1 MAADRKW
8 TAEDLPDLSG
18 KTIIV
23 TGGNSGIGYEAALQF
38 ARKGAEVILACRNM
52 QKAGAADA
60 QITAMYPSAKVEPMA
75 LDLSNLSSIRE
86 FASAYRA
93 RHRTLDILVNNAGVM
108 ALPYSRTADG
118 FEMQFGT
125 NHLGHFALTGL
136 LLEPLLAAD
145 HARVVNVSSG
155 AHRMG
160 AIRFDDLNWEHGYT
174 KWRAYGQSKLAN
186 LLFTLEPAKEDRG
199 ERRKARRGGV
209 SSRICGDQL
218 AGRRTPDGRLGV
230 PGISLQRQQPD
241 FCAER
246 RDGCVTDSLRGGGS
260 GGAWGRIYRTR
271 WDGRDVGKSGPR
283 KAQCS
288 RAGQKRCGS
297 AMDCLRTDDWSSLRR
312 PTRLSARR
320 SRFRRRGRFHDTR
333 RRY

>member
-186 LLFTLEPAKEDRG
+186 LLFTLELQRRIEASGAKLVAVACHPGYAATNLQAAGPRMEGSAFLESLFSVSNRIFAQSAAMG
-199 ERRKARRGGV
+199 ALPTLYAAAAPEVRGG
-209 SSRICGDQL
+209 
-218 AGRRTPDGRLGV
+218 
-230 PGISLQRQQPD
+230 
-241 FCAER
+241 E
-246 RDGCVTDSLRGGGS
+246 
-260 GGAWGRIYRTR
+260 YRTR